1 MASRE
6 GHCGETEQ
14 KKEGKAAVRGNRSL
28 ERDAGKPGTKAEP
41 SRGDLLTTGGKTE
54 APLIL
59 AWQ

>member
-28 ERDAGKPGTKAEP
+28 VRDAGKPGTKAEP
-41 SRGDLLTTGGKTE
+41 S
-54 APLIL
+54 
-59 AWQ
+59 